1 VCTDASAVG
10 PRELVHACRTIIRAF
25 SSRTSHPDFSFN
37 QQRIL
42 LEIGAHAG
50 TDIADLR
57 AALDIDAGQLSRA
70 VRDLKAVGAV
80 EVRKCVADRRRRT
93 VAMTEAGR
101 RAYEQLDS
109 LQKKAIGELFSD
121 AERVRLLA
129 AMATLLTALR
139 RSV

>member
-1 VCTDASAVG
+1 MG
-10 PRELVHACRTIIRAF
+10 RTGQ
-25 SSRTSHPDFSFN
+25 T
-37 QQRIL
+37 QQQI
-42 LEIGAHAG
+42 
-50 TDIADLR
+50 
-57 AALDIDAGQLSRA
+57 
-70 VRDLKAVGAV
+70 
-80 EVRKCVADRRRRT
+80 VAT
-93 VAMTEAGR
+93 LHQYE